1 MSPFRTAVALL
12 LLAAMSATATPPSPP
27 SPADSAAPAPFLS
40 KTEATNLFEQA
51 VSRGLPRHQLLLVVD
66 TALQRGALVS
76 RRGTIREYPLSTSKF
91 GTGNASGSNQTPL
104 GWHKVQERFGADA
117 APGSVFVSRRAT
129 GRVVPP
135 EGWRAPSP
143 AEDLVLTRILWLVG
157 LEPGVNSGRGIDSH
171 ERCIYIHGTNQ
182 EQLLGSPA
190 SHGCIRLS
198 NADVVHLFDFTE
210 GATLFCFIR

>member
-1 MSPFRTAVALL
+1 MSPFRSALALL
-12 LLAAMSATATPPSPP
+12 LFAAMSAHATPTP
-27 SPADSAAPAPFLS
+27 SPAPAAPAAPPPLLS
-40 KTEATNLFEQA
+40 QTEATNLFEQA

-66 TALQRGALVS
+66 TDRQRGALVS
-76 RRGTIREYPLSTSKF
+76 QRGTIREYPLSTSKF

-104 GWHKVQERFGADA
+104 GWHKVQERYGTDA

-198 NADVVHLFDFTE
+198 NADVIHLFDFTE
-210 GATLFCFIR
+210 GAVLFCFIR